1 MKYSELKTKFRNKYV
16 IRVVA
21 GMLVV
26 AVAGTG
32 YGVYSVSAAKTAGE
46 AVVAESTETPVEDT
60 ETDDAEDSLKD
71 AIGSIADS
79 TKNEKEIGK
88 DETVYMIADAKGNV
102 NKTIVS
108 DWLKNPDKKDSLE
121 DASDLKDI
129 QNVKG
134 DETFS
139 QDGEKLTWQADGND
153 IYYQG
158 TTDKETPI
166 TQKVTY
172 MLDGKEIEP
181 EDLAGKSG
189 KVTIRFDYT
198 NNEKVT
204 KKIDGKD
211 TDVYVPFSV
220 VTGMILND
228 NFTNVS
234 VNNGKVI
241 SDGKNSVVVGIAMPG
256 LKDSLNVDEDDFDT
270 DVEIPDYV
278 EVTAEVED
286 FSLDMT
292 MTMATTELLS
302 SMDTTGSID
311 LSKLDDTIADMTD
324 ASSQLVDGSDKL
336 ADGMGT
342 LKDAIDAYTS
352 GASTIDGYLGQLN
365 TATSGL
371 GGSADTLNTGASA
384 INSAIAKLDQTL
396 NTKMTEDEKNAL
408 TKQVDDTLAAQ
419 KESIQK
425 KATDAVTAQKDTIAK
440 AATAEVNK
448 QKDTIA
454 KAATDEVNKQ
464 KDTIAKAA
472 TDEVNKQKSTIEESA
487 EKAVTDSADTI
498 RQQVSDSVTAQKDTI
513 EAAAVAGVKAK
524 KTEIQAAAKATVDN
538 QFDDPNNENNFA
550 NSVANT
556 TALLKNQLTTNT
568 TLQNSVES
576 GLTTYTQQIVYGALN
591 AALGPNLTASIKAS
605 QPTLTDEQV
614 AAAVKQQLEAITAQ
628 YMADA
633 QVTGAISS
641 TSSTIISKIADG
653 AAPEIATAS
662 VQKIKEV
669 SENVAAQAAYSG
681 ATEAAKSAAV
691 SGAQGVAGEA
701 AVTAAKSAAKSAAV
715 AGAQGV
721 AGTAAVAGAQG
732 VAGTAAVAGAQ
743 GVAGTAAVAGAQG
756 VAGEA
761 AYSGASEAAKQ
772 TAVTVAEQG
781 KQTIASAIEAKDA
794 ATGYNLITLAQAVA
808 TGTDTL
814 NKSVPTLT
822 GSISQ
827 LKTGAD
833 TLVANNGK
841 LTSGVTELLE
851 GSNTLADGMEE
862 FDEKAIEKLAD
873 AYNGDV
879 KSLLDRIDAVMEAG
893 EEYTT
898 FSKTADGTNGS
909 VKFIIRTDGVK
920 GEK

>member
-71 AIGSIADS
+71 AVGSIADS

-139 QDGEKLTWQADGND
+139 QDGEKLTWQADGKD

-181 EDLAGKSG
+181 EELAGKSG

-228 NFTNVS
+228 NFSNVS

-241 SDGKNSVVVGIAMPG
+241 SDGKNNVVVGIAMPG

-278 EVTAEVED
+278 EVTADVED

-425 KATDAVTAQKDTIAK
+425 KATDAVTASKDTIAKAATAEVNKQKDTIAK

-454 KAATDEVNKQ
+454 KAAT
-464 KDTIAKAA
+464 A
-472 TDEVNKQKSTIEESA
+472 EVNKQKSTIEESA

-568 TLQNSVES
+568 TV
-576 GLTTYTQQIVYGALN
+576 
-591 AALGPNLTASIKAS
+591 
-605 QPTLTDEQV
+605 
-614 AAAVKQQLEAITAQ
+614 
-628 YMADA
+628 
-633 QVTGAISS
+633 
-641 TSSTIISKIADG
+641 
-653 AAPEIATAS
+653 
-662 VQKIKEV
+662 V
-669 SENVAAQAAYSG
+669 S
-681 ATEAAKSAAV
+681 
-691 SGAQGVAGEA
+691 
-701 AVTAAKSAAKSAAV
+701 
-715 AGAQGV
+715 
-721 AGTAAVAGAQG
+721 
-732 VAGTAAVAGAQ
+732 
-743 GVAGTAAVAGAQG
+743 
-756 VAGEA
+756 
-761 AYSGASEAAKQ
+761 
-772 TAVTVAEQG
+772 
-781 KQTIASAIEAKDA
+781 
-794 ATGYNLITLAQAVA
+794 
-808 TGTDTL
+808 
-814 NKSVPTLT
+814 
-822 GSISQ
+822 
-827 LKTGAD
+827 
-833 TLVANNGK
+833 
-841 LTSGVTELLE
+841 
-851 GSNTLADGMEE
+851 
-862 FDEKAIEKLAD
+862 
-873 AYNGDV
+873 
-879 KSLLDRIDAVMEAG
+879 
-893 EEYTT
+893 
-898 FSKTADGTNGS
+898 
-909 VKFIIRTDGVK
+909 
-920 GEK
+920 

>member
-46 AVVAESTETPVEDT
+46 AVVAESTETPLEDT

-71 AIGSIADS
+71 AIGSIVDS

-211 TDVYVPFSV
+211 TEVYVPFSV

-241 SDGKNSVVVGIAMPG
+241 SDGKNNVVVGIAMPG
-256 LKDSLNVDEDDFDT
+256 LKESLNVDEDDFDT
-270 DVEIPDYV
+270 EVEIPEYV
-278 EVTAEVED
+278 EVTADVED

-324 ASSQLVDGSDKL
+324 ASTQLVDGSSEL

-408 TKQVDDTLAAQ
+408 TKQVDDTLATQ

-472 TDEVNKQKSTIEESA
+472 TDEVNKQKDTIAKAATDEVNKQKSTIEASA
-487 EKAVTDSADTI
+487 EKTVTDSADSI
-498 RQQVSDSVTAQKDTI
+498 KKQVSDSITAMQSTI
-513 EAAAVAGVKAK
+513 EDGAVAGVNQTFGDKNDATSYYNQIKAQATNQFSGTLTSADTK
-524 KTEIQAAAKATVDN
+524 KAVKDQLTKSADLTNSIKVSLQEQIISAIGLTDAKLAQIEAGMGDVSRATALQTIYNNGLAGSATAEEIQAEVAAKLGLSAAIPDYATL
-538 QFDDPNNENNFA
+538 E
-550 NSVANT
+550 
-556 TALLKNQLTTNT
+556 
-568 TLQNSVES
+568 
-576 GLTTYTQQIVYGALN
+576 
-591 AALGPNLTASIKAS
+591 
-605 QPTLTDEQV
+605 
-614 AAAVKQQLEAITAQ
+614 AAVVDSKCGE
-628 YMADA
+628 MADTLMTS
-633 QVTGAISS
+633 VSS
-641 TSSTIISKIADG
+641 MAAPKVGSSIAD
-653 AAPEIATAS
+653 
-662 VQKIKEV
+662 
-669 SENVAAQAAYSG
+669 AAYDA
-681 ATEAAKSAAV
+681 ATKAAKTAAV
-691 SGAQGVAGEA
+691 SGAQQVAGEA
-701 AVTAAKSAAKSAAV
+701 SVTVAKQVAK
-715 AGAQGV
+715 Q
-721 AGTAAVAGAQG
+721 
-732 VAGTAAVAGAQ
+732 
-743 GVAGTAAVAGAQG
+743 AAVAGAQG

-761 AYSGASEAAKQ
+761 AYTGASEAAKQ

-822 GSISQ
+822 SSISQ
-827 LKTGAD
+827 LKSGAD
-833 TLVANNGK
+833 TLVSNNGK

-898 FSKTADGTNGS
+898 FSKTAEGTNGS

-920 GEK
+920 SDN